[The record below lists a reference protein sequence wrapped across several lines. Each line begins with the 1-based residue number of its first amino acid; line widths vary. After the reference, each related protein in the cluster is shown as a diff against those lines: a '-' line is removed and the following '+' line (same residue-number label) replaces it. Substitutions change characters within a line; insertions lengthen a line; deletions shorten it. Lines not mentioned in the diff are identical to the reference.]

1 MRFETYGRDSFDRD
15 REPATGAELPIRVR
29 SASDGFVVTDES
41 DTLREFAHQLHRVDF
56 KPSGA
61 SIEVPAGTLIRE
73 AIAQAGLSIN
83 LLCGGQGRCGRCKV
97 VVERGNVK
105 RRSVSRLT
113 GTELEQG
120 YALACQTLVEGDL
133 TVFIPPQEQIERRIP
148 SDETAGKPIP
158 LPVQCDW
165 RRNPWIRRCLVEITP
180 PSLKDNTTC
189 FERLKRDLKSQHG
202 IEIFTASLSVLQ
214 ELAPIVREGDWQVT
228 AVLEMGTWMDD
239 RIRPRLIDLLPGDHT
254 VKCFGVAVDI
264 GTTSNVVFLV
274 DMLTGKLVGRA
285 GEYNGQI
292 ACGEDVIS
300 RIIYAKQPG
309 GREHLQRLVVQTING
324 VIERLAEKHGID
336 VTDIALMTVAGNT
349 TMIHLFLGIY
359 PEFIR
364 LEPYVPA
371 LTHPLPIRAHEV
383 GIHINPEATIDC
395 LPCVGSYMG
404 GDITAG
410 VLSSGMY
417 ETDELTLF
425 IDIGTNGEIV
435 LGNSDWLLSC
445 ACSAG
450 PAFEGAGVRSGMRA
464 TRGAIE
470 DVWINV
476 ETCEPTYRSIGDQRP
491 KGICGS
497 GMISLLAE
505 MFITGVID
513 KGGHINQALSTP
525 RIRIGEHGPEYVVAW
540 GEETQSK
547 REDVVITEVDISNL
561 IRAKAAIYAGFTVL
575 TRSVGLDMA
584 DVERVLIAGNFGQ
597 YIDVEKAIQIGLL
610 PDMPWERFKFLGNTS
625 VLGAHTTLL
634 CRDMRQEIVEIAN
647 KMTYLELSADNSFM
661 NEFTSALFLP
671 HTDVTS
677 FPSVMQVLRNARRHS
692 EKGSPE

>member
-1 MRFETYGRDSFDRD
+1 MY
-15 REPATGAELPIRVR
+15 
-29 SASDGFVVTDES
+29 
-41 DTLREFAHQLHRVDF
+41 RVDF

-61 SIEVPAGTLIRE
+61 SVEVQAGTSIQE

-97 VVERGNVK
+97 VVEQGSVK
-105 RRSVSRLT
+105 RRSISRLT
-113 GTELEQG
+113 STELEQG
-120 YALACQTLVEGDL
+120 YALACQTMVEGDL
-133 TVFIPPQEQIERRIP
+133 TVFIPPQEEIEPRIP
-148 SDETAGKPIP
+148 SKETAEKPIP
-158 LPVQCDW
+158 LPVKCDW
-165 RRNPWIRRCLVEITP
+165 QRSPWIRKCLVEITP
-180 PSLKDNTTC
+180 PSLEDNTTC

-202 IEIFTASLSVLQ
+202 IGIFTARLPVLQ
-214 ELAPIVREGDWQVT
+214 ELAPTVREGKWQVT

-239 RIRPRLIDLLPGDHT
+239 CIRPRLIDLLPGDHT
-254 VKCFGVAVDI
+254 GKCFGVAVDI

-274 DMLTGKLVGRA
+274 DMLAGKLVGRA

-300 RIIYAKQPG
+300 RIIYAKRPG

-324 VIERLAEKHGID
+324 LIERLAENHGID
-336 VTDIALMTVAGNT
+336 VNDIALMTVAGNT

-364 LEPYVPA
+364 LEPYVPS
-371 LTHPLPIRAHEV
+371 LTHPQPVAAHEV

-417 ETDELTLF
+417 ASEELTLF

-464 TRGAIE
+464 TWGAIE
-470 DVWINV
+470 EVWINAD
-476 ETCEPTYRSIGDQRP
+476 TFEPTYRTIGDEPP

-497 GMISLLAE
+497 GMIGLMAE
-505 MFITGVID
+505 MFITGIVD
-513 KGGHINQALSTP
+513 KGGHIDQTLSTP
-525 RIRIGEHGPEYVVAW
+525 RVRVAEHGPEYVVAW
-540 GEETQSK
+540 AQETQKKS
-547 REDVVITEVDISNL
+547 EDLVITEVDISNL

-575 TRSVGLDMA
+575 TRSVGIDLA

-597 YIDVEKAIQIGLL
+597 YVDVEKAIQIGLL
-610 PDMPWERFKFLGNTS
+610 PDMPWERFEFLGNTS
-625 VLGAHTTLL
+625 VLGAYAALL
-634 CRDMRQEIVEIAN
+634 CRDVRQEIVGIAN

-677 FPSVMQVLRNARRHS
+677 FPSVMQVLRNARHHNGNVRG
-692 EKGSPE
+692 EYL